1 MTQSFKWFTPPINA
15 DIRFSEPRPF
25 DRSDRVDILTGTP
38 EPDAFEL
45 YAPGIG
51 TQSLDD
57 NFIALGI
64 PINVNSS
71 EDSEVDLLV
80 YQKKEGP
87 DYIPRFTAP
96 PARSY
101 TYIEDF
107 DPIEDEIIVG
117 GKPYRIEIDDEI
129 IAGESSNDFDDDF
142 DLFVLEKPWRDQN
155 LDVADLIVTDFQIS
169 DNDRIIMAG
178 KDLG

>member
-57 NFIALGI
+57 NFIAFGI
-64 PINVNSS
+64 PIIVDSS

-87 DYIPRFTAP
+87 DYIPGFTAP

-107 DPIEDEIIVG
+107 DPIEDEIIFG

-142 DLFVLEKPWRDQN
+142 DLFYVPEIPRLEPNFD
-155 LDVADLIVTDFQIS
+155 DLIITDFQLS